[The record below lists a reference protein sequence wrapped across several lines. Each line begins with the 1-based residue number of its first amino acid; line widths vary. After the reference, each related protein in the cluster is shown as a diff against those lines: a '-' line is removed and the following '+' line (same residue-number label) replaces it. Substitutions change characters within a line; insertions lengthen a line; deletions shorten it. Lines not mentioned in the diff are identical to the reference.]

1 MDDRRGN
8 LKCCSPKGCKIVG
21 HGWERHL
28 SRGKP
33 NRVIGHGWESH
44 LSRRKSNLWFQT
56 INTQKTAKYRNSRIK
71 PCLRTF
77 TPQGLFLHTTMLA
90 LFLSQD
96 LQKLGVSALCISTVS
111 VHIRTRECS
120 LLLQG
125 GWGTTRVSLGQVFT
139 DLFTKVDKG
148 SFFEIL
154 PLKEIYNKL
163 K

>member
-8 LKCCSPKGCKIVG
+8 LKCCSPQGYKIVG
-21 HGWERHL
+21 HGWERYL

-33 NRVIGHGWESH
+33 NRVIGHGWVTWADE
-44 LSRRKSNLWFQT
+44 NLTSWFQM
-56 INTQKTAKYRNSRIK
+56 INTQKTAKNGNSRIK

-90 LFLSQD
+90 LFLSQN
-96 LQKLGVSALCISTVS
+96 LQKLGVSALCISTVP

-125 GWGTTRVSLGQVFT
+125 GWGTTRVSLGQVFA
-139 DLFTKVDKG
+139 DLFTKVDEG
-148 SFFEIL
+148 SFFEIFR
-154 PLKEIYNKL
+154 LKEIYNKL